1 MSADQNESHGTGA
14 IKMDAKSLNESNVK
28 LGNRLLMARESC
40 EKTLARAAEQVGVT
54 TKTIKSFESGRTAP
68 GLPQLEL
75 LASLFRVPVASL
87 LSVGNDLPSQPV
99 LNSEKTAAFIDI
111 RNRIIATTLK
121 QSRLQQKMTM
131 KKLAESAEISS
142 GMLRKYESGDT
153 PIPEPVLQLLCS
165 ELDIAIDSLFSPLTP
180 KTQVVPVKVAGD
192 NESNTLPDE
201 IREFI
206 DRPAN
211 LPYLELAK
219 RLSELD
225 AAKLRAIAEDLLEI
239 TY

>member
-1 MSADQNESHGTGA
+1 
-14 IKMDAKSLNESNVK
+14 MDAKSLNESNVT
-28 LGNRLLMARESC
+28 LGNRILMARESS
-40 EKTLARAAEQVGVT
+40 EKTLVRSAEQVGVT
-54 TKTIKSFESGRTAP
+54 AKTIKSFESGRTAP
-68 GLPQLEL
+68 SLPQLEL
-75 LASLFRVPVASL
+75 LATLYRVPVASI
-87 LSVGNDLPSQPV
+87 LSVGDDLPSQPV
-99 LNSEKTAAFIDI
+99 LNSEKIAAFIDI

-131 KKLAESAEISS
+131 KKLAKSAEISS
-142 GMLRKYESGDT
+142 GMFRKYESGDT

-165 ELDIAIDSLFSPLTP
+165 ELGIAIDSLFSPLTP
-180 KTQVVPVKVAGD
+180 KSQTVPVKVVGD
-192 NESNTLPDE
+192 SETNKLPEE

-211 LPYLELAK
+211 LPYLELVK